1 MSNRNKIFLSIFY
14 SVFWLFSSFNN
25 QVASSQT
32 NDIYGLKF
40 LSYEVKKDLRTS
52 LDLTPVRPLEVK
64 GSFTLSFNF
73 RYYRNYTAYGYIFRL
88 IANNSANFDFLS
100 KTSSL
105 QDNDIEFVAGSV
117 YTNIHYKLNEIIN
130 DTVNDWI
137 YSVIH
142 FDLEKN
148 TISINLNGIV
158 KTDTFDIK
166 EIRDIRIVFG
176 ANSYNRFSTSDVPP
190 VIVKDIRFE
199 AQGKNK
205 RYWKL
210 DQSGKIAVLDLL
222 GRNEAEVLNPVWV
235 VDDHSRWKRKYSLT
249 AKQYPQ
255 IAFNSHDSRVFIVED
270 DHLQVVNLF
279 ADSVSTI
286 KYKSGRPFMPQSNQL
301 IYNPLKNE
309 LWQYIINSPK
319 IAKYNFKTNTWDNTG
334 QANSEPAYWH
344 HNKFFSSFDHR
355 LMTFGGYGFYRYKNQ
370 VYGLNEE
377 SGNWEEIA
385 VTGFIKPRYL
395 GALGYSNKPY
405 EVLIFGGYGNET
417 GKQELSPESLY
428 DLYSLNLK
436 SYRFTKLWELNNAEV
451 SFSLGN
457 SLIVDSAKDCFYA
470 LCYPVHKYSTNL
482 FLAKFGISNPEMT
495 IISDSIP
502 YFFQDTE
509 SFCDLFYSGLTKELI
524 AITSRYLDNNQ
535 SEVSIYSLSFP
546 PVKPGGEQLKKS
558 AAGSSKIISILL
570 SSIAIFAVVAILFIL
585 LKKLKIH
592 QSSGKKRMT
601 SISQPGTVLNINDSE
616 KASLSESMDIST
628 EKGSDTVRKCSIQ
641 FLGGFQVIDK
651 NSRDITGLFT
661 PTLKQIFVMIL
672 LSSGEDGKGVS
683 SVLLKDNIWFRKSKE
698 SARNIRGVYIRKLRM
713 LLVEIGDV
721 KLVNNNSYWT
731 ICVGTD
737 VDYDFG
743 RVTYL
748 LQNIRKIQDIVQDY
762 FSELIMLGLKGPLLP
777 DLEYDWLDK
786 HKADYSNEIID
797 VLLDFSKR
805 LDLQI
810 DIKLIIQI
818 ADSVFSNDPLNED
831 ALQLKCKVLN
841 DNGKHSLAKNVYES
855 FAREYLNSMGS
866 HFDRSFNDLVI

>member
-1 MSNRNKIFLSIFY
+1 MSFQNRIFLS
-14 SVFWLFSSFNN
+14 VFFASFWFFSFVIY
-25 QVASSQT
+25 QDASSQT

-40 LSYEVKKDLRTS
+40 ASYEVKKDFRTS
-52 LDLTPVRPLEVK
+52 LDLTPVRPLEIK
-64 GSFTLSFNF
+64 GSFTLSFDF

-88 IANNSANFDFLS
+88 IANNSTNFDFLS
-100 KTSSL
+100 KTSSF

-117 YTNIHYKLNEIIN
+117 YTNIHYNLNEIIN
-130 DTVNDWI
+130 DPVNDWI
-137 YSVIH
+137 HSVIH

-176 ANSYNRFSTSDVPP
+176 ANNYSRFSTSDVPP

-199 AQGKNK
+199 TRGKNI

-210 DQSGKIAVLDLL
+210 DQYDKIPVIDLV
-222 GRNEAEVLNPVWV
+222 GRNETEIINPVWV
-235 VDDHSRWKRKYSLT
+235 VDDHSRWKLKYTLT

-255 IAFNSHDSRVFIVED
+255 IAFNSQDSRVFIVED

-286 KYKSGRPFMPQSNQL
+286 KYKSGRPLMPQSNQL

-309 LWQYIINSPK
+309 LWQYIINSPG
-319 IAKYNFKTNTWDNTG
+319 IAKYNFKTNIWDNTG

-344 HNKFFSSFDHR
+344 HNKFFSSVDHR
-355 LMTFGGYGFYRYKNQ
+355 LMTFGGYGFYKYKNQ
-370 VYGLNEE
+370 VYALNEISE
-377 SGNWEEIA
+377 SWEEIP

-395 GALGYSNKPY
+395 SALGYSNKPD

-436 SYRFTKLWELNNAEV
+436 SYRFTKLWELNNVEV
-451 SFSLGN
+451 SFSPGN
-457 SLIVDSAKDCFYA
+457 SLIVDSAKDCFYV
-470 LCYPVHKYSTNL
+470 LCYPGHKYSTNL
-482 FLAKFGISNPEMT
+482 FLARFGISNPGMT

-524 AITSRYLDNNQ
+524 TITSRYLDNNQ

-546 PVKPGGEQLKKS
+546 PVKPGGKQLKKS
-558 AAGSSKIISILL
+558 AAGSSKIILILF
-570 SSIAIFAVVAILFIL
+570 SSIAVFAVLAIVFNL
-585 LKKLKIH
+585 LKKLKIF
-592 QSSGKKRMT
+592 QSPGKKILT
-601 SISQPGTVLNINDSE
+601 PISQPRAGLNINDSE
-616 KASLSESMDIST
+616 KASLSESMDLST
-628 EKGSDTVRKCSIQ
+628 EKSFDTVRKCSIQ

-651 NSRDITGLFT
+651 NSHEITGLFT

-672 LSSGEDGKGVS
+672 LSSGEGGKGVS

-713 LLVEIGDV
+713 LLDEIGDV

-737 VDYDFG
+737 VNYDYG

-748 LQNIRKIQDIVQDY
+748 LQNIRQNPDIVQNY
-762 FSELIMLGLKGPLLP
+762 FNELIMLGLKGPLLP
-777 DLEYDWLDK
+777 NLEYDWLDK

-805 LDLQI
+805 LDLQK

-818 ADSVFSNDPLNED
+818 ADSVFSKDPLNED